1 MFGSRQTELG
11 VLLFVSLLFSWG
23 CFFFVVVVGVFF
35 GGRGCYFCFVC

>member
-11 VLLFVSLLFSWG
+11 VLLFVSLLFSWV
-23 CFFFVVVVGVFF
+23 FFFVVVVGVFF